1 MKKQKNYLNLGRKI
15 KNMEEIK
22 IGLEVHTQLNTES
35 KLFCSCSTSQTEPNK
50 NVCDVCLGM
59 PGTKPVLN
67 EKSIELALKIAFA
80 LDAKINHKFL
90 FSRKT
95 YFYPDLA
102 KNFQITQYEIPI
114 AHGGKLKI
122 RDKIIRIKRIHI
134 EEDPAKIIRKDNYI
148 LLDYNRSG
156 IPLVE
161 IVTEPDL
168 KSPAEARIFLQT
180 LQQLLEFIYVVDFSR
195 EGAMRIDVNISIT
208 RYKENYKYGKGLITE
223 KKEGAR
229 VEIKNISGAKEVEKA
244 LSYEI
249 LRQKNLRKVKRET
262 RLWNE
267 KTKITISAREKE
279 EEEDY
284 GYIFEP
290 DLPKIEISEELLNKV
305 SSNLPEL
312 PETKR
317 KRFLKYSISKEL
329 VNTLLT
335 EPELSYYFDYLCE
348 THNPKVSAVI
358 LAKYLK
364 KTLNYHNLK
373 LKEINL
379 DLKYLRR
386 ILDLLQEYLIT
397 SDIAEIII
405 QEMVGDY
412 IKGREIRSP
421 DKILKDLKYEKPLEE
436 DKIRRFVIDVVRNN
450 QKAVKDYLSGKKEAL
465 DYLVGQVMRK
475 ISRREDAKKVRE
487 LLKREIE

>member
-1 MKKQKNYLNLGRKI
+1 MQ
-15 KNMEEIK
+15 EIK
-22 IGLEVHTQLNTES
+22 IGLEVHIQLNTES
-35 KLFCSCSTSQTEPNK
+35 KLFCSCPTSLSEPNT
-50 NVCDVCLGM
+50 NVCDVCLGF

-67 EKSIELALKIAFA
+67 EKAIELALKIAYA
-80 LDAKINHKFL
+80 LESKINREFL

-114 AHGGKLKI
+114 AEEGKLNIGNK
-122 RDKIIRIKRIHI
+122 DIRIKRIHL
-134 EEDPAKIIRKDNYI
+134 EEDPAKIIRKDNHI

-168 KSPAEARIFLQT
+168 KSPREARVFLQK
-180 LQQLLEFIYVVDFSR
+180 LQQLLEFIYVCDFSR
-195 EGAMRIDVNISIT
+195 EGAMRVDANISIT
-208 RYKENYKYGKGLITE
+208 RFKEKYEYGKGLVTE
-223 KKEGAR
+223 KIKGAR

-249 LRQKNLRKVKRET
+249 LRQKNLEKVKRET
-262 RLWNE
+262 RLWDE
-267 KTKITISAREKE
+267 KKRVTISAREKE

-290 DLPKIEISEELLNKV
+290 DLPKVELSDKFLNKV
-305 SSNLPEL
+305 LSHIPEL

-317 KRFLKYSISKEL
+317 KRFLKYGISKEL
-329 VNTLLT
+329 VDTLLT
-335 EPELSYYFDYLCE
+335 EPELSNYFDYLCE
-348 THNPKVSAVI
+348 THNPKASAVL

-373 LKEINL
+373 LKEVNL
-379 DLKYLRR
+379 SVRYLRR

-397 SDIAEIII
+397 DDIAEIII
-405 QEMVGDY
+405 REMINDFV
-412 IKGREIRSP
+412 KGNEIRDP
-421 DKILKDLKYEKPLEE
+421 DQILKDMKYERPLEE
-436 DKIRRFVIDVVRNN
+436 EKIRKFVKDVIRDN
-450 QKAVKDYLSGKKEAL
+450 QKAVMDYLKGERKAL
-465 DYLVGQVMRK
+465 DYLVGQVMAKVKRK
-475 ISRREDAKKVRE
+475 ADPKRIIE
-487 LLKREIE
+487 LLKKEIE